1 MDGAG
6 RRRDTL
12 RALAF
17 GLLLGLYALATPAQT
32 VDDVLARETPP
43 PGIVFEFSGNEE
55 AALETALPGLRAD
68 VARIRER
75 FGDVPIEVV
84 SHGLELLSLSR
95 ENAFFYPA
103 AHAAAR
109 ALHADGITLTV
120 CGAYADDFDLGRED
134 FPAYVDVVPSAPAHR
149 DNLIALDYLVIAYP

>member
-6 RRRDTL
+6 RRREAL
-12 RALAF
+12 LALAF
-17 GLLLGLYALATPAQT
+17 GLLLGLYALAASAET
-32 VDDVLARETPP
+32 VEEILARDTPP

-55 AALETALPGLRAD
+55 GLLETALPRLRAD
-68 VARIRER
+68 VTRIRDR
-75 FGDVPIEVV
+75 FADLPIEVV

-95 ENAFFYPA
+95 ENAFFYPT
-103 AHAAAR
+103 AHEAAR
-109 ALHADGITLTV
+109 ALHAAGITLTV

-149 DNLIALDYLVIAYP
+149 DNLIALDYLVIPYP

>member
-6 RRRDTL
+6 HRRDTL
-12 RALAF
+12 RRLAF
-17 GLLLGLYALATPAQT
+17 RLLLGLYALPALAQT
-32 VDDVLARETPP
+32 VDDVLSRETPP

-55 AALETALPGLRAD
+55 AALETALPRLWGD

-75 FGDVPIEVV
+75 FPGVPVEVV

-103 AHAAAR
+103 AHEAAR
-109 ALHADGITLTV
+109 ALHTAGITLTV

-149 DNLIALDYLVIAYP
+149 DNLIALDYLVIPYP